1 MNPMPI
7 IYPNNNTQP
16 IKYIFCPTGNCLNVP
31 EINYTNNPL
40 KNEFHFKCVCQKNNN
55 NNEMN
60 LNEFLYKSS
69 QLNCHACM
77 RKLIDGQ
84 IIYCIECKVVFD
96 VFCVE
101 NHHQTTNHS
110 HYIQL
115 NKNIFNYCLEH
126 KTPLMFRCMDCK
138 KSLCNNCNLP
148 AHDEKGHELE
158 QLKKFAFN
166 KNDIDKIT
174 NTFMKQKIF
183 FEKIKEINNNLI
195 QTLENDIKI
204 KERIINNY
212 LTNKSDYNSI
222 FNLKNI
228 CIQNNEKYE
237 KLLEDTLLPKNAN
250 IKSGNKEAEISNYIN
265 NYLSTL
271 YYSLMINKEELINNS
286 LISDLEK
293 KVMNLNPPNIKPN
306 NIQINVNN
314 QMLEENINNYNNLEN
329 SKKNSNSNISINP
342 NNNIANI
349 IPNNPNNYFPQ
360 VSALSNASTQK
371 NLNNQEFSKG
381 NLEEKNKDIIDQQN
395 NSNKKPFNANIRKIR
410 NINNL
415 TSSII
420 KEKTDSPQTKRLGI
434 KNNSPRNSRIS
445 RTISK
450 ISSKGKIGFKSI
462 KKYKTISN
470 KKIKWK
476 ELSKIQIKTES
487 NKSSDTQE
495 IYSEESSKNGNR
507 ARKYSNYINN
517 MIVLK
522 SGNVAV
528 SIREAVE
535 IYNLSNLNFSGIDCY
550 YNNEIMQNNCL
561 LQRIN
566 LVKGRKIS
574 YVYELFDETLL
585 CATYAKIFRIKLKNH
600 DSTHEIMS
608 YIKIETSELPTKIIS
623 LGKEFLVILT
633 EQKINC
639 NIKILKKID
648 NQAQDQQKQNILKE
662 SQNKINN
669 ENNQGINNS
678 KNKDE
683 NNCGDVPAIGNVGL
697 FVSKDIEEDTSYELT
712 NKNINEIKK
721 LWVSIHP
728 IEKKSENK
736 ANNQNN
742 QKEHY
747 LYEFIATS
755 NATYDLGRDKV
766 AFFGLMKNKKEKYCV
781 KKIKEISGL
790 SCSAEADSIYQ
801 IKDKYICVGLQN
813 HNLNGQMSGFAFI
826 DINYKNVVR
835 IIKDQEISC
844 VYYNAKYN
852 LLFASMEVRD
862 PNKNYFSAKIYE
874 IIQNRGDKGNEDI
887 ELNMIY
893 NYKSKHTDIICSI
906 QPMPENYMKG
916 NYNEED
922 ISNHVIFVSA
932 SKDSTLEVV
941 KAKFD

>member
-1 MNPMPI
+1 
-7 IYPNNNTQP
+7 
-16 IKYIFCPTGNCLNVP
+16 
-31 EINYTNNPL
+31 
-40 KNEFHFKCVCQKNNN
+40 
-55 NNEMN
+55 
-60 LNEFLYKSS
+60 
-69 QLNCHACM
+69 
-77 RKLIDGQ
+77 
-84 IIYCIECKVVFD
+84 
-96 VFCVE
+96 
-101 NHHQTTNHS
+101 
-110 HYIQL
+110 
-115 NKNIFNYCLEH
+115 
-126 KTPLMFRCMDCK
+126 MDCK

-212 LTNKSDYNSI
+212 LTNKSDINSI

-250 IKSGNKEAEISNYIN
+250 IKSVNKEAEISNYIN

-271 YYSLMINKEELINNS
+271 YYSLMINKEELLNNS

-293 KVMNLNPPNIKPN
+293 KVMNLNPPNINPN

-314 QMLEENINNYNNLEN
+314 QMLEENMNNYNNLEN
-329 SKKNSNSNISINP
+329 SKNNSNSNISINP
-342 NNNIANI
+342 NNNIA
-349 IPNNPNNYFPQ
+349 NNYFPQ

-395 NSNKKPFNANIRKIR
+395 NSIKKSFNANIRKIR
-410 NINNL
+410 NINHL

-420 KEKTDSPQTKRLGI
+420 KEKTDSPQAKRLGI

-535 IYNLSNLNFSGIDCY
+535 IYNLSNLNFSGVD
-550 YNNEIMQNNCL
+550 
-561 LQRIN
+561 
-566 LVKGRKIS
+566 
-574 YVYELFDETLL
+574 
-585 CATYAKIFRIKLKNH
+585 
-600 DSTHEIMS
+600 
-608 YIKIETSELPTKIIS
+608 
-623 LGKEFLVILT
+623 
-633 EQKINC
+633 
-639 NIKILKKID
+639 
-648 NQAQDQQKQNILKE
+648 
-662 SQNKINN
+662 
-669 ENNQGINNS
+669 
-678 KNKDE
+678 
-683 NNCGDVPAIGNVGL
+683 
-697 FVSKDIEEDTSYELT
+697 
-712 NKNINEIKK
+712 
-721 LWVSIHP
+721 
-728 IEKKSENK
+728 
-736 ANNQNN
+736 
-742 QKEHY
+742 
-747 LYEFIATS
+747 
-755 NATYDLGRDKV
+755 
-766 AFFGLMKNKKEKYCV
+766 
-781 KKIKEISGL
+781 
-790 SCSAEADSIYQ
+790 
-801 IKDKYICVGLQN
+801 
-813 HNLNGQMSGFAFI
+813 
-826 DINYKNVVR
+826 
-835 IIKDQEISC
+835 
-844 VYYNAKYN
+844 
-852 LLFASMEVRD
+852 
-862 PNKNYFSAKIYE
+862 
-874 IIQNRGDKGNEDI
+874 
-887 ELNMIY
+887 
-893 NYKSKHTDIICSI
+893 
-906 QPMPENYMKG
+906 
-916 NYNEED
+916 
-922 ISNHVIFVSA
+922 
-932 SKDSTLEVV
+932 
-941 KAKFD
+941 

>member
-126 KTPLMFRCMDCK
+126 KTPLMFRCMNCK

-148 AHDEKGHELE
+148 SHDEKGHELE
-158 QLKKFAFN
+158 QLKKFAIN

-314 QMLEENINNYNNLEN
+314 QMLEENMNNYNNLEN

-342 NNNIANI
+342 NNNIANNI

-395 NSNKKPFNANIRKIR
+395 NSIKKPFNANIRKIR

-420 KEKTDSPQTKRLGI
+420 KEKTDSPQAKRLGI

-535 IYNLSNLNFSGIDCY
+535 IYNLSNLNFSGVDCY
-550 YNNEIMQNNCL
+550 YNNEIIQNNCL

-608 YIKIETSELPTKIIS
+608 YIKIETSELPTKI
-623 LGKEFLVILT
+623 L
-633 EQKINC
+633 
-639 NIKILKKID
+639 
-648 NQAQDQQKQNILKE
+648 
-662 SQNKINN
+662 
-669 ENNQGINNS
+669 
-678 KNKDE
+678 
-683 NNCGDVPAIGNVGL
+683 
-697 FVSKDIEEDTSYELT
+697 
-712 NKNINEIKK
+712 
-721 LWVSIHP
+721 
-728 IEKKSENK
+728 
-736 ANNQNN
+736 
-742 QKEHY
+742 
-747 LYEFIATS
+747 
-755 NATYDLGRDKV
+755 
-766 AFFGLMKNKKEKYCV
+766 
-781 KKIKEISGL
+781 
-790 SCSAEADSIYQ
+790 
-801 IKDKYICVGLQN
+801 
-813 HNLNGQMSGFAFI
+813 
-826 DINYKNVVR
+826 
-835 IIKDQEISC
+835 
-844 VYYNAKYN
+844 
-852 LLFASMEVRD
+852 
-862 PNKNYFSAKIYE
+862 
-874 IIQNRGDKGNEDI
+874 
-887 ELNMIY
+887 
-893 NYKSKHTDIICSI
+893 
-906 QPMPENYMKG
+906 
-916 NYNEED
+916 
-922 ISNHVIFVSA
+922 
-932 SKDSTLEVV
+932 
-941 KAKFD
+941 

>member
-126 KTPLMFRCMDCK
+126 KTPLMFRCMNCK

-148 AHDEKGHELE
+148 SHDEKGHELE

-250 IKSGNKEAEISNYIN
+250 IKSVNKEAEISNYIN

-293 KVMNLNPPNIKPN
+293 KVMNLNPPNINPN

-314 QMLEENINNYNNLEN
+314 QMLEENMNNYNNLEN
-329 SKKNSNSNISINP
+329 SKNNSNSNISINP
-342 NNNIANI
+342 NNNIANNI

-395 NSNKKPFNANIRKIR
+395 NSIKKPFNANIRKIR

-420 KEKTDSPQTKRLGI
+420 KQKTDSPQAKRLGI

-535 IYNLSNLNFSGIDCY
+535 IYNLSNLNFAGVDCY
-550 YNNEIMQNNCL
+550 YNNEIIQNNCL

-623 LGKEFLVILT
+623 LGNEFLVILT

-648 NQAQDQQKQNILKE
+648 NKAQDQQKQNILKE

-721 LWVSIHP
+721 LWVS
-728 IEKKSENK
+728 N
-736 ANNQNN
+736 
-742 QKEHY
+742 
-747 LYEFIATS
+747 
-755 NATYDLGRDKV
+755 
-766 AFFGLMKNKKEKYCV
+766 
-781 KKIKEISGL
+781 
-790 SCSAEADSIYQ
+790 
-801 IKDKYICVGLQN
+801 
-813 HNLNGQMSGFAFI
+813 
-826 DINYKNVVR
+826 
-835 IIKDQEISC
+835 
-844 VYYNAKYN
+844 
-852 LLFASMEVRD
+852 
-862 PNKNYFSAKIYE
+862 
-874 IIQNRGDKGNEDI
+874 
-887 ELNMIY
+887 
-893 NYKSKHTDIICSI
+893 
-906 QPMPENYMKG
+906 
-916 NYNEED
+916 
-922 ISNHVIFVSA
+922 
-932 SKDSTLEVV
+932 
-941 KAKFD
+941 